1 MNSNKFIP
9 MLGLLILLILAIGSI
24 SASEIDS
31 DSVIGD
37 SDANIDLTATQT
49 AVAEVDDSSI
59 DDYVNAQDVID
70 DNQDDDIV
78 SDNVDS
84 IDDVE
89 IEVGVENSLGASQDS
104 EILASTIQFTES
116 KYSTYFNASGNII
129 PGKLNAGDTLD
140 FSGTFNS
147 KTFIINIPLILT
159 SSDRTAKLVDSNF
172 KFVTGADG
180 TNVSYLDAKTYI
192 MNKPIF
198 DVYNVNELT
207 FSNNNLFSGMTKSY
221 PIILSWSNNT
231 NIFYNNIQT
240 TSSEVGFGH
249 PSGMVLSNACHN
261 NISSNNII
269 TNDSNGIYL
278 TTFLETG
285 AINNY
290 NYIYNNTVHSL
301 RGVEWTVDEKGKL
314 PLPSSFAYGIQAMG
328 SFNEI
333 INNTVYNVYRGI
345 SAIASGNKVIGNI
358 IYNIHG
364 TSLSGNTVEEGG
376 DYGIYVGTNSVVENN
391 TISDCLLKNTGTS
404 AIYVGTNSTVKNNTV
419 KNNDGVSI
427 SIAGNDVKILENEID
442 VTTSYGVYA
451 LGNRTN
457 GIIANNIIKS
467 MDAFSIYLQK
477 KKRTEFPH
485 DFIIENNTLYTSNQN
500 PIYCDEECTNITLN
514 NNDII
519 INVHYISEDNFFNFF
534 SNEMYLN
541 GNVKENDTLIFVGI
555 FDSKGKIY
563 INNKV
568 NILGSNAKF
577 IDTTFIIL
585 NNDVSIEDIEISNPN
600 KNNVLKSWGIQLNEV
615 KNVTIKNCNISI
627 YDPDCAYAIYL
638 FNSSDCNI
646 INNNLEAKGN
656 YLTAAILSF
665 ASKNIFIDGNTLKSI
680 GTGEKYL
687 CNNNSCL
694 DGYLSIC
701 ADGCVDGCTDGCV
714 DGCTDG
720 CVDGCIDG
728 CVDGCTDGCVDGCTD
743 GCVDGCTDGCIDGEG
758 SPIDLDGVY
767 PGTHIVKNIFKTY
780 GFLMVHPT
788 NITFTNNKVDVT
800 SSLEAYY
807 DLNESCNAIGGVFI
821 QYGGFNNTISNNEIS
836 LDSNDPIAYG
846 IGIVGATANSSAEGS
861 KNNTFSYNNVSIKSL
876 YHAVGISLGNKAIE
890 SNISNN
896 NFKIYAVQAH
906 NILNNTGVEEDNNL
920 LDNKNFDV
928 TTRHN
933 TVLIVSDVSYKFNN
947 LNKIISITLKDKNG
961 SSVANKKIS
970 VIVDGVTYYGTTN
983 DNGVAT
989 VKVSLS
995 KVGIYSITAKF
1006 DTEDDF
1012 VASLGTGKL
1021 TLTKDSTSLTSS
1033 GKTYAVTASSKSIT
1047 LTLKDGSG
1055 NVIANKKVTA
1065 TVNGKTYTATTN
1077 SKGVATFKLTLKAV
1091 KTFTV
1096 SLKFAGD
1103 SYYTASSK
1111 SIKVKVTKTKTKLTV
1126 PKKTYKK
1133 AKKVKKL
1140 TATLKDQF
1148 GKVIK
1153 SKKVTFTVNGK
1164 KYTARTNK
1172 KGVAT
1177 VKVKLSKK
1185 KTYKVTV
1192 KFAGDKTYYAVKKT
1206 GKVVIK

>member
-1 MNSNKFIP
+1 MNSNKFFPIF
-9 MLGLLILLILAIGSI
+9 GLLLLLILAIGSG

-31 DSVIGD
+31 CHIGD
-37 SDANIDLTATQT
+37 SSADIDL
-49 AVAEVDDSSI
+49 AVTEQPDIDEVDDSNIVKEENFGNDFTSLDDTKSI
-59 DDYVNAQDVID
+59 NDEIGSIEGIEIGADIK
-70 DNQDDDIV
+70 DN
-78 SDNVDS
+78 
-84 IDDVE
+84 
-89 IEVGVENSLGASQDS
+89 LGANN
-104 EILASTIQFTES
+104 LTSTVKFKES
-116 KYSTYFNASGNII
+116 DYSNYFNSKGSII
-129 PGKLNAGDTLD
+129 SGKLKPGDTLD
-140 FSGTFNS
+140 FSGIFKNKSFN
-147 KTFIINIPLILT
+147 INIPLIIT
-159 SSDRTAKLVDSNF
+159 STENDANLVDCNFNIINGAQGIIISNL
-172 KFVTGADG
+172 KA
-180 TNVSYLDAKTYI
+180 NMSL
-192 MNKPIF
+192 MEKPIINAY
-198 DVYNVNELT
+198 DVSRISVI
-207 FSNNNLFSGMTKSY
+207 SNDFYSVASKSY
-221 PIILSWSNNT
+221 PILFIGVNESSILNNRLQT
-231 NIFYNNIQT
+231 TCNIVGWGHPSVIVLTDSHYNNI
-240 TSSEVGFGH
+240 
-249 PSGMVLSNACHN
+249 SGN
-261 NISSNNII
+261 NVI

-278 TTFLETG
+278 TGYLG
-285 AINNY
+285 GGSMGSGGGSNSH
-290 NYIYNNTVHSL
+290 NYIFNNTVHSV
-301 RGVEWTVDEKGKL
+301 RGMEWAVDENGRT
-314 PLPSSFAYGIQAMG
+314 PMPSSFAYGIQVMG
-328 SFNEI
+328 ADNEI
-333 INNTVYNVYRGI
+333 INNFVYNVYRGI
-345 SAIASGNKVIGNI
+345 SATQSGNKIVGNVIS
-358 IYNIHG
+358 NIHG
-364 TSLSGNTVEEGG
+364 TWYSGNTKEEGG
-376 DYGIYVGTNSVVENN
+376 DY
-391 TISDCLLKNTGTS
+391 
-404 AIYVGTNSTVKNNTV
+404 AIYVGTDSLVKDNKIFDSIFNTSSAAAIFVGNNSQVTNNY
-419 KNNDGVSI
+419 
-427 SIAGNDVKILENEID
+427 LENIHGIGLYITGNSINFTYNSVINSSSFSVLSQGNSYD
-442 VTTSYGVYA
+442 V
-451 LGNRTN
+451 
-457 GIIANNIIKS
+457 IIANNILVSDSVAIC
-467 MDAFSIYLQK
+467 LQK
-477 KKRTEFPH
+477 TSRVDAPH
-485 DFIIENNTLYTSNQN
+485 DFIIENNVIPSSNIITYEDSYSEN
-500 PIYCDEECTNITLN
+500 IALSNNGDISGDYGYDAGNNVKTYYVYESNLGKFFATNGYLTNVDEGSTIIFLGELN
-514 NNDII
+514 NKGKL
-519 INVHYISEDNFFNFF
+519 YIS
-534 SNEMYLN
+534 
-541 GNVKENDTLIFVGI
+541 
-555 FDSKGKIY
+555 
-563 INNKV
+563 NKV
-568 NILGSNAKF
+568 NIKGFNNYAKF
-577 IDTTFIIL
+577 TDTTFIIL
-585 NNDVSIEDIEISNPN
+585 DNDVSIEDLTILNPN
-600 KNNVLKSWGIQLNEV
+600 KVNAERVWGIQV
-615 KNVTIKNCNISI
+615 KEASNVTIKNCHIFTFDS
-627 YDPDCAYAIYL
+627 YCAYAIYL
-638 FNSSDCNI
+638 LDSSDINI
-646 INNNLEAKGN
+646 IDNYLETKGN

-665 ASKNIFIDGNTLKSI
+665 NSKNVLIEGNYLKSI

-687 CNNNSCL
+687 CNNQSCL

-701 ADGCVDGCTDGCV
+701 ADGC
-714 DGCTDG
+714 
-720 CVDGCIDG
+720 I
-728 CVDGCTDGCVDGCTD
+728 DGCTD

-800 SSLEAYY
+800 SSLEPYY

-821 QYGGFNNTISNNEIS
+821 QYGGFNNTISNNEIF

-861 KNNTFSYNNVSIKSL
+861 KNNTFSYNNVTIKSL

-896 NFKIYAVQAH
+896 DFKIYAVQAH

-920 LDNKNFDV
+920 LDNNNFDV

-961 SSVANKKIS
+961 SSIANKKIS
-970 VIVDGVTYYGTTN
+970 VIVDGVSYYGTTN
-983 DNGVAT
+983 NNGVVT

-1012 VASLGTGKL
+1012 VASTSKGKL

-1047 LTLKDGSG
+1047 LTLKDGNG

-1077 SKGVATFKLTLKAV
+1077 SKGVATFKLTLKTV

-1126 PKKTYKK
+1126 PKKTFKK

-1164 KYTARTNK
+1164 KYTAKTNK

>member
-1 MNSNKFIP
+1 MLNDLFYKSRCLNMNSNKFIP
-9 MLGLLILLILAIGSI
+9 ILGLLVLLILAMGSI
-24 SASEIDS
+24 SASEVDTDS
-31 DSVIGD
+31 AIGD

-49 AVAEVDDSSI
+49 AVNEIDDSAI
-59 DDYVNAQDVID
+59 DDDVTAQDIIAD
-70 DNQDDDIV
+70 TQDDEKLNDDI
-78 SDNVDS
+78 NS
-84 IDDVE
+84 IGDVE
-89 IEVGVENSLGASQDS
+89 KGVGVENSLGASQDS
-104 EILASTIQFTES
+104 EILASAIQFTEN

-129 PGKLNAGDTLD
+129 PGKLNAGDILD

-159 SSDRTAKLVDSNF
+159 SSDRSAKLVDSNF
-172 KFVTGADG
+172 QFVSGADG
-180 TNVSYLDAKTYI
+180 TNVSYLDVKTSI
-192 MNKPIF
+192 TFKPLF
-198 DVYNVNELT
+198 EANNVNNLT
-207 FSNNNLFSGMTKSY
+207 FSNNNLFSSATKSF
-221 PIILSWSNNT
+221 PIILRNVNNSNILFNHVEST
-231 NIFYNNIQT
+231 FYSGNP
-240 TSSEVGFGH
+240 
-249 PSGMVLSNACHN
+249 PSAIVLSNASHN
-261 NISSNNII
+261 NISSNAVI
-269 TNDSNGIYL
+269 TNDSNGINL
-278 TTFLETG
+278 DIQLNSRS
-285 AINNY
+285 INAY
-290 NYIYNNTVHSL
+290 NYIFNNTVHNM
-301 RGVEWTVDEKGKL
+301 RGIEWALDANGKV
-314 PLPSSFAYGIQAMG
+314 PMPSSFSYGIQVGG
-328 SFNEI
+328 SFNEVL
-333 INNTVYNVYRGI
+333 NNTLYNLFRGI
-345 SAIASGNKVIGNI
+345 SASANNNIVGNT

-364 TSLSGNTVEEGG
+364 VSLSGNTAEEGG
-376 DYGIYVGTNSVVENN
+376 DYAIYATSNSLIENN
-391 TISDCLLKNTGTS
+391 TISGCIFKMSNTAAIS
-404 AIYVGTNSTVKNNTV
+404 ASTNS
-419 KNNDGVSI
+419 
-427 SIAGNDVKILENEID
+427 
-442 VTTSYGVYA
+442 
-451 LGNRTN
+451 
-457 GIIANNIIKS
+457 IIRNNIIKNNEGISISVSGSNVNITNNQIEGSTSYGIYAYSQVENVTNVIIADNVINS
-467 MDAFSIYLQK
+467 MDAYSIYLQK
-477 KKRTEFPH
+477 HNRVIFPQ
-485 DFIIENNTLYTSNQN
+485 DFLIENNTIYTLNQD
-500 PIYCDEECTNITLN
+500 PFYWDDLCTNIVVN

-519 INVHYISEDNFFNFF
+519 SNIHYINESNFYNFFT
-534 SNEMYLN
+534 NENYLN
-541 GNVKENDTLIFVGI
+541 NTVTENDTLIFIGD
-555 FDSKGKIY
+555 FNSKGKIY
-563 INNKV
+563 INDKV
-568 NILGSNAKF
+568 NIKGFDAKF
-577 IDTTFIIL
+577 IDTTFIII
-585 NNDVSIEDIEISNPN
+585 NDDVNIENIEISNPN

-615 KNVTIKNCNISI
+615 QNVTIKNCNISI

-638 FNSSDCNI
+638 FNSSNCNI
-646 INNNLEAKGN
+646 INNDLEAKGN

-701 ADGCVDGCTDGCV
+701 A
-714 DGCTDG
+714 
-720 CVDGCIDG
+720 
-728 CVDGCTDGCVDGCTD
+728 DGCVDGCTD

-896 NFKIYAVQAH
+896 NFKIYAVQTH
-906 NILNNTGVEEDNNL
+906 NILNNTGVEEDNNV
-920 LDNKNFDV
+920 LDNNNFDV

-961 SSVANKKIS
+961 SFIANKKIS

-1021 TLTKDSTSLTSS
+1021 TLTKDSTSLTSA
-1033 GKTYAVTASSKSIT
+1033 GKTYAVTATSKSIT

-1055 NVIANKKVTA
+1055 NVIANRKVTA

-1077 SKGVATFKLTLKAV
+1077 SKGVATFKLTLKTV
-1091 KTFTV
+1091 KTFTI
-1096 SLKFAGD
+1096 SLKFAGY

-1126 PKKTYKK
+1126 PKKTFKK

-1164 KYTARTNK
+1164 KYTAITNK

-1192 KFAGDKTYYAVKKT
+1192 KFAGDKTYVAVKKT

>member
-1 MNSNKFIP
+1 MAGSA
-9 MLGLLILLILAIGSI
+9 AI
-24 SASEIDS
+24 
-31 DSVIGD
+31 SVRD
-37 SDANIDLTATQT
+37 
-49 AVAEVDDSSI
+49 
-59 DDYVNAQDVID
+59 
-70 DNQDDDIV
+70 
-78 SDNVDS
+78 
-84 IDDVE
+84 
-89 IEVGVENSLGASQDS
+89 
-104 EILASTIQFTES
+104 
-116 KYSTYFNASGNII
+116 
-129 PGKLNAGDTLD
+129 
-140 FSGTFNS
+140 
-147 KTFIINIPLILT
+147 
-159 SSDRTAKLVDSNF
+159 
-172 KFVTGADG
+172 
-180 TNVSYLDAKTYI
+180 
-192 MNKPIF
+192 
-198 DVYNVNELT
+198 
-207 FSNNNLFSGMTKSY
+207 
-221 PIILSWSNNT
+221 
-231 NIFYNNIQT
+231 
-240 TSSEVGFGH
+240 
-249 PSGMVLSNACHN
+249 
-261 NISSNNII
+261 
-269 TNDSNGIYL
+269 
-278 TTFLETG
+278 
-285 AINNY
+285 
-290 NYIYNNTVHSL
+290 
-301 RGVEWTVDEKGKL
+301 
-314 PLPSSFAYGIQAMG
+314 
-328 SFNEI
+328 
-333 INNTVYNVYRGI
+333 
-345 SAIASGNKVIGNI
+345 
-358 IYNIHG
+358 
-364 TSLSGNTVEEGG
+364 
-376 DYGIYVGTNSVVENN
+376 NSV
-391 TISDCLLKNTGTS
+391 
-404 AIYVGTNSTVKNNTV
+404 VKNNTI
-419 KNNDGVSI
+419 KHNEGISI
-427 SIAGNDVKILENEID
+427 SVSGSNVDIIDNKID
-442 VTTSYGVYA
+442 FSTKYGVYA
-451 LGNRTN
+451 YDKENSIMDVT
-457 GIIANNIIKS
+457 IANNFINS
-467 MDAFSIYLQK
+467 VDAPSIYLQK
-477 KKRTEFPH
+477 RSREIYPH
-485 DFIIENNTLYTSNQN
+485 DFIIENNTLYTTNQN
-500 PIYCDEECTNITLN
+500 PIYYDDVCTNIVENNNEIITNVLYINESNFYNFFTTENYLN
-514 NNDII
+514 NT
-519 INVHYISEDNFFNFF
+519 
-534 SNEMYLN
+534 
-541 GNVKENDTLIFVGI
+541 VKENDTLMFVGT
-555 FDSKGKIY
+555 FNSKGKIY
-563 INNKV
+563 INDKV
-568 NILGSNAKF
+568 NIKGIDAKF
-577 IDTTFIIL
+577 IDTTFIII
-585 NNDVSIEDIEISNPN
+585 NDDVNIENIEITNSN

-615 KNVTIKNCNISI
+615 QNVTIKNCNISI

-665 ASKNIFIDGNTLKSI
+665 VSKNIFIDGNTLKSI

-701 ADGCVDGCTDGCV
+701 ADGCVDGCT
-714 DGCTDG
+714 
-720 CVDGCIDG
+720 DG

-800 SSLEAYY
+800 SSLEPYY

-920 LDNKNFDV
+920 LDNNNFDV

-995 KVGIYSITAKF
+995 KAGTFSVTAKF
-1006 DTEDDF
+1006 DSDDDF
-1012 VASLGTGKL
+1012 IASLGTGKL
-1021 TLTKDSTSLTSS
+1021 TLTKDSTSLTSA
-1033 GKTYAVTASSKSIT
+1033 GKTYAVTATPKEIT
-1047 LTLKDGSG
+1047 VTLRDASG
-1055 NVIANKKVTA
+1055 NLVANRKITA

-1077 SKGVATFKLTLKAV
+1077 SKGVATFKLTLKTV

-1096 SLKFAGD
+1096 SIKFAGD
-1103 SYYTASSK
+1103 SYYTASTK

-1126 PKKTYKK
+1126 PKKTYKRS
-1133 AKKVKKL
+1133 AKVKKL

-1164 KYTARTNK
+1164 KYTAKTNK

-1177 VKVKLSKK
+1177 VKVKLSRK
-1185 KTYKVTV
+1185 KTYKFTV